1 MAAPAMARYGRPV
14 DPSGSDAIAN
24 PSHESAE
31 SASEP
36 APHLPAEV
44 PTHVAQYLA
53 GVPADRVPALL
64 NLRAEILATVPE
76 PFEERAAYGII
87 TVDHAGG
94 VVGYGATDKHCALYV
109 MDPPL
114 VARLKPELGGF
125 AASGGTI
132 RFQPANPLPAELV
145 QRIVAERVAA
155 NQERAQ
161 AKAQARRTRTRPP
174 RASTT

>member
-1 MAAPAMARYGRPV
+1 MATPAVARYGRRV
-14 DPSGSDAIAN
+14 DPSASDAPA
-24 PSHESAE
+24 SQSDESVHEAASA
-31 SASEP
+31 
-36 APHLPAEV
+36 LPAGL
-44 PTHVAQYLA
+44 PTHVAEYLA

-64 NLRAEILATVPE
+64 DLRAEILGAVPE
-76 PFEERAAYGII
+76 PVEERAAYRII
-87 TVDHAGG
+87 TVNHAGG

-132 RFQPANPLPAELV
+132 RFQPSNPLPAELV
-145 QRIVAERVAA
+145 QRIVGERVAA

-161 AKAQARRTRTRPP
+161 AKAQARRTRTRTP
-174 RASTT
+174 R